1 MCVWLTNSPL
11 PAAAEAPPPQA
22 VVYGVTVEVE
32 VAMMMMMMMM
42 MMLMMMM
49 MKIKMTLPFP
59 SFALQQHQPVSE
71 RGASNQEQR
80 QRCVRVD
87 ARQLALAVSQIRMP
101 VSQRRRFL
109 GWRVSYLPLQE

>member
-22 VVYGVTVEVE
+22 VVYGVTMEVE
-32 VAMMMMMMMM
+32 VAMMMMMMM

-80 QRCVRVD
+80 QRSERVD
-87 ARQLALAVSQIRMP
+87 ARQLALAVSHIRLP